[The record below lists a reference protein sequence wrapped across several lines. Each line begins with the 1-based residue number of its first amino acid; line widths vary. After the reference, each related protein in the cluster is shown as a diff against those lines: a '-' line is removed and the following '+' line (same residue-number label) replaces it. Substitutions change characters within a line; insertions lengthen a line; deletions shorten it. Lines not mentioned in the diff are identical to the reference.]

1 MFGLCMIV
9 GEFFTDVAEI
19 LEDIEDKIEEEE

>member
-1 MFGLCMIV
+1 MFGLFMIV